1 MAFYNNCFY
10 IICIQYELVDIYY
23 QTYRV
28 RHSRVMSS
36 TNGLGDLCRMSTASK
51 IFLSYCFFNSIHFVL
66 IPLSITHCSFFSIL
80 YQNNGVVIKSDI
92 LYFMSDIM
100 CLKFFENRNRDYF
113 TLSALSRALT
123 LSMVARSRFSNFG
136 NSHRKSALSRT
147 NCLCTFVSWSK
158 LFSKKEIF
166 CFWASDPPSSS
177 TSSPAA
183 DFLTRDW
190 RS

>member
-147 NCLCTFVSWSK
+147 NCLCTFVS
-158 LFSKKEIF
+158 
-166 CFWASDPPSSS
+166 
-177 TSSPAA
+177 
-183 DFLTRDW
+183 
-190 RS
+190 